1 MAYKIEN
8 EEHLDVKR
16 LETLIAASG
25 KQTLTPNE
33 VCTLYGISIEE
44 LAKAV
49 QKMEMRARR
58 GYDGKIYFRRSDVDS
73 YLVLGREIETNELQT
88 VAESI
93 RATTEKNEK

>member
-1 MAYKIEN
+1 MKDEELKRIEA
-8 EEHLDVKR
+8 
-16 LETLIAASG
+16 LIAASG

-33 VCTLYGISIEE
+33 VCTLYGISVEE

-58 GYDGKIYFRRSDVDS
+58 GYNGKIYFRRSDVDS
-73 YLVLGREIETNELQT
+73 YLVLGRDIETNELQA

-93 RATTEKNEK
+93 RATDQKI

>member
-1 MAYKIEN
+1 MKD
-8 EEHLDVKR
+8 EELKR

-58 GYDGKIYFRRSDVDS
+58 GYNGKIYFRRHEVES
-73 YLVLGREIETNELQT
+73 YLISEQEIEIKELPA

-93 RATTEKNEK
+93 RATSNQKF